1 MPSGM
6 KVFVNVCWETSGA
19 MPAPPDASEAAV
31 RLAMQGEDDDVKVG
45 GGKGAYFVPVAV
57 TGPREDRDKGER
69 NIEC

>member
-1 MPSGM
+1 
-6 KVFVNVCWETSGA
+6 